1 MKLFSWS
8 DRLVVTKEEMKA
20 LMVVGQKLKVVYPEF
35 EGPVTPAE
43 SIAAQKKVIEG
54 ITLGQSGLF
63 LSHKGNKEW
72 L

>member
-1 MKLFSWS
+1 MKFI
-8 DRLVVTKEEMKA
+8 MA
-20 LMVVGQKLKVVYPEF
+20 LMQKFQVTYPEF
-35 EGPVTPAE
+35 KGPVAAAE

-54 ITLGQSGLF
+54 ITLEQTGFF